1 MIKSYSKNKTF
12 NHNNWLKNKGNVAL
26 SILDEYGI
34 SIYLGKKGDINIKLS
49 NDKNYES
56 TKDFKSLENIFK
68 NITGE
73 DIDLSAFYK
82 KEKVLTIENGLE
94 KKLKISPEDLKLV
107 TEEIFDPFSKEEFI
121 LQDNYTY
128 KLNNFKP
135 SVYMLLDYE
144 LKKELKFH
152 LENSAIGKLI
162 LHLVNYDIQK
172 LYWVINW
179 LAYFFQGLKKSQVAL
194 VLLGEQGAGKGI
206 LFNEVIKPL
215 FGEDFV
221 KTINDKSLNTNYKG
235 SLVENTLFFN
245 LDEIS
250 AKNSS
255 SASIKNFL
263 KALVTNASITAE
275 KKFKN
280 LEKETPIYGQ
290 ILITSNE
297 LYALEIEPSDR
308 RFTVFSTGG
317 NLSYYNFLGYGSYE
331 ALSTSI
337 KNELEHFAIY
347 LKNYTV
353 DEKIANTALNTIEKD
368 DLIRQYQTRQDKEML
383 KLQPKQPKLTK
394 LQQNII
400 EFAEAIRFRN
410 WNLFNTIIDENK
422 LQLKQE
428 IFWDLQN
435 NLFKVDNLLPA
446 FQALYGKRFF
456 TSSSEFL
463 RELQKYNSSLFG
475 MYNIK
480 MYKNSNN
487 AAKEYFCLLQIYA
500 R

>member
-1 MIKSYSKNKTF
+1 M
-12 NHNNWLKNKGNVAL
+12 
-26 SILDEYGI
+26 
-34 SIYLGKKGDINIKLS
+34 
-49 NDKNYES
+49 
-56 TKDFKSLENIFK
+56 
-68 NITGE
+68 
-73 DIDLSAFYK
+73 
-82 KEKVLTIENGLE
+82 
-94 KKLKISPEDLKLV
+94 
-107 TEEIFDPFSKEEFI
+107 
-121 LQDNYTY
+121 
-128 KLNNFKP
+128 
-135 SVYMLLDYE
+135 
-144 LKKELKFH
+144 
-152 LENSAIGKLI
+152 ENSAIGKLI
-162 LHLVNYDIQK
+162 LHLVNYDRQR

-206 LFNEVIKPL
+206 FFNEVIKPL

-255 SASIKNFL
+255 SSVKNFL

-280 LEKETPIYGQ
+280 LKKEIKIYGQ
-290 ILITSNE
+290 IIVTSNE

-308 RFTVFSTGG
+308 RFTVFSTSG
-317 NLSYYNFLGYGSYE
+317 NLSHCNFLGYGSYE
-331 ALSTSI
+331 ALSNAI
-337 KNELEHFAIY
+337 KNELELFAIY
-347 LKNYTV
+347 LKNYPI
-353 DEKIANTALNTIEKD
+353 DEKNANTALNTTEKD
-368 DLIRQYQTRQDKEML
+368 ELIRQYQMKQYKEML

-400 EFAEAIRFRN
+400 EFVEAIRFRN

-428 IFWDLQN
+428 IFSDLQHN
-435 NLFKVDNLLPA
+435 VFRVDNLLPA
-446 FQALYGKRFF
+446 FKALYGNRSFS
-456 TSSSEFL
+456 TNSELL
-463 RELQKYNSSLFG
+463 RELQKYNLSLFG
-475 MYNIK
+475 LHNT
-480 MYKNSNN
+480 
-487 AAKEYFCLLQIYA
+487 QIYIVNNEQKSFFNLIQLPI

>member
-1 MIKSYSKNKTF
+1 MNNKNFF
-12 NHNNWLKNKGNVAL
+12 NHNNWLKNSDKLGLN
-26 SILDEYGI
+26 ILNIRGI
-34 SIYLGKKGDINIKLS
+34 SIYLDKKGYINYRLS
-49 NDKNYES
+49 RNEPYIS
-56 TKDFKSLENIFK
+56 TKDYKSLENIFL

-73 DIDLSAFYK
+73 GTDLSAFKDKNKSSNEYYLG
-82 KEKVLTIENGLE
+82 E
-94 KKLKISPEDLKLV
+94 KLKIIPEDLKLV

-121 LQDNYTY
+121 SQNNGTY
-128 KLNNFKP
+128 KLNKFKP
-135 SVYMLLDYE
+135 SAYMLVDSE
-144 LKKELKFH
+144 LNKELKFN
-152 LENSAIGKLI
+152 LEHSAIGKLI
-162 LHLVNYDIQK
+162 LHLVNYDRQR

-179 LAYFFQGLKKSQVAL
+179 LAYFFQRLKKSQVAL

-206 LFNEVIKPL
+206 FFNEVIKPL

-255 SASIKNFL
+255 SSVKNFL

-280 LEKETPIYGQ
+280 LKKEIKIYGQ
-290 ILITSNE
+290 IIVTSNE

-317 NLSYYNFLGYGSYE
+317 NLSHYNFLGFGSYE
-331 ALSTSI
+331 ALSNAI
-337 KNELEHFAIY
+337 KSELESFAIY

-410 WNLFNTIIDENK
+410 WNFFNIIVDEDK
-422 LQLKQE
+422 LQLKNE
-428 IFWDLQN
+428 IFSDLQHN
-435 NLFKVDNLLPA
+435 VFRVENLLPT

-456 TSSSEFL
+456 TSTSELL

-475 MYNIK
+475 MHNISI
-480 MYKNSNN
+480 YRNSNN
-487 AAKEYFCLLQIYA
+487 ELKEYFYLFQIYA

>member
-34 SIYLGKKGDINIKLS
+34 SIYLGVKGEIYYRLS
-49 NDKNYES
+49 PTEKYES

-94 KKLKISPEDLKLV
+94 EKLKISPEDLKLV

-121 LQDNYTY
+121 SQNNGTY
-128 KLNNFKP
+128 KLNKFKP
-135 SVYMLLDYE
+135 SAYMLVDSE
-144 LKKELKFH
+144 LNKELKFN
-152 LENSAIGKLI
+152 LEHSAIGKLI
-162 LHLVNYDIQK
+162 LHLVNYDRQR

-179 LAYFFQGLKKSQVAL
+179 LAYFFQRLKKSQVAL

-255 SASIKNFL
+255 SSVKNFL

-308 RFTVFSTGG
+308 RFTVFSTSG
-317 NLSYYNFLGYGSYE
+317 NLSHCNFLDYGDYE
-331 ALSTSI
+331 PLSNAI
-337 KNELEHFAIY
+337 KNELELFAIY
-347 LKNYTV
+347 LKNYPI
-353 DEKIANTALNTIEKD
+353 DEKNANTALNTTEKD
-368 DLIRQYQTRQDKEML
+368 ELIRQYQIANYK
-383 KLQPKQPKLTK
+383 PIKLTK
-394 LQQNII
+394 LQTNVI
-400 EFAEAIRFRN
+400 EFAEAIRCRN
-410 WNLFNTIIDENK
+410 LNLFNTIVDENK

-435 NLFKVDNLLPA
+435 NLFRVENLLPA
-446 FQALYGKRFF
+446 FKTLYGSRNFSTNSELLRKLQKINFNLFSTQNIQLCLIEDEQKECFVLPRFF
-456 TSSSEFL
+456 L
-463 RELQKYNSSLFG
+463 NGVYNV
-475 MYNIK
+475 
-480 MYKNSNN
+480 
-487 AAKEYFCLLQIYA
+487 
-500 R
+500 

>member
-1 MIKSYSKNKTF
+1 MNNKNSF
-12 NHNNWLKNKGNVAL
+12 NHNNWLKNNDNISL
-26 SILDEYGI
+26 SVLDENGI
-34 SIYLGKKGDINIKLS
+34 SIYLDKKGYINYRLS
-49 NDKNYES
+49 PNEPHNS
-56 TKDFKSLENIFK
+56 TKDHKSLENIFK
-68 NITGE
+68 NITGVNF
-73 DIDLSAFYK
+73 DLSAF
-82 KEKVLTIENGLE
+82 KERRKSNDEDYVEV
-94 KKLKISPEDLKLV
+94 KLSITPEDLKLV
-107 TEEIFDPFSKEEFI
+107 TEDIFNPFSKEEFI
-121 LQDNYTY
+121 LQANSTY

-144 LKKELKFH
+144 FKKELKFH
-152 LENSAIGKLI
+152 FENSAIGKLI
-162 LHLVNYDIQK
+162 LHLVNYDRQR

-206 LFNEVIKPL
+206 FFNEVIKLL

-250 AKNSS
+250 AKSS
-255 SASIKNFL
+255 SSSVKNFL

-317 NLSYYNFLGYGSYE
+317 NLSHCNFLGYGSYE
-331 ALSTSI
+331 TLADSI
-337 KNELEHFAIY
+337 KNELESFAIY
-347 LKNYTV
+347 LKNYQV
-353 DEKIANTALNTIEKD
+353 DKEYANTAMNTLEKGN
-368 DLIRQYQTRQDKEML
+368 LIHQYQMTNYK
-383 KLQPKQPKLTK
+383 PIKLTK
-394 LQQNII
+394 LQTNVI

-410 WNLFNTIIDENK
+410 WNFFNIIVDEDK
-422 LQLKQE
+422 LQLKNE
-428 IFWDLQN
+428 IFSDLQHN
-435 NLFKVDNLLPA
+435 VFRVDNLLPA
-446 FQALYGKRFF
+446 FKALYGNRSFS
-456 TSSSEFL
+456 TNSELL
-463 RELQKYNSSLFG
+463 RELQKYNLSLFG
-475 MYNIK
+475 FHNT
-480 MYKNSNN
+480 
-487 AAKEYFCLLQIYA
+487 QIYIVNNEQKSFLILFNYL
-500 R
+500 

>member
-1 MIKSYSKNKTF
+1 MNNKNFF
-12 NHNNWLKNKGNVAL
+12 NHNNWLKNSDKLGLN
-26 SILDEYGI
+26 ILNIRGI
-34 SIYLGKKGDINIKLS
+34 SIYLDKKGYINYRLS
-49 NDKNYES
+49 PNEPHNS
-56 TKDFKSLENIFK
+56 TKDHKSLENIFK
-68 NITGE
+68 NITG
-73 DIDLSAFYK
+73 INFDLSAF
-82 KEKVLTIENGLE
+82 KERRKSNDEDYVEV
-94 KKLKISPEDLKLV
+94 KLSITPEDLKLV
-107 TEEIFDPFSKEEFI
+107 TEDIFNPFSKEEFI
-121 LQDNYTY
+121 LQANSTY

-162 LHLVNYDIQK
+162 LHLVNYDRQR

-206 LFNEVIKPL
+206 FFNEVIKPL

-255 SASIKNFL
+255 SSVKNFL

-308 RFTVFSTGG
+308 RFTVFSTGV
-317 NLSYYNFLGYGSYE
+317 NLSHCNFLGYGNYE
-331 ALSTSI
+331 VLSNSI
-337 KNELEHFAIY
+337 QNELESFVIY
-347 LKNYTV
+347 LKNYSV
-353 DEKIANTALNTIEKD
+353 DEKMANTAMNTLEKNN
-368 DLIRQYQTRQDKEML
+368 LIQQYQMTNYK
-383 KLQPKQPKLTK
+383 PIKLTK
-394 LQQNII
+394 LQKNVI
-400 EFAEAIRFRN
+400 EFSEAIRCRN
-410 WNLFNTIIDENK
+410 LNLFNTIVDENK

-435 NLFKVDNLLPA
+435 GIFRVENLLPA
-446 FQALYGKRFF
+446 FKTLYGSRSFG
-456 TSSSEFL
+456 TNSEL
-463 RELQKYNSSLFG
+463 LKELQKVDLNLF
-475 MYNIK
+475 YTQNIK
-480 MYKNSNN
+480 LYLIEDEQ
-487 AAKEYFCLLQIYA
+487 KECFVLPRFFLNGVYNV
-500 R
+500 

>member
-94 KKLKISPEDLKLV
+94 EKLKISPEDLKLV
-107 TEEIFDPFSKEEFI
+107 IAEVFNPFNNDEFI

-135 SVYMLLDYE
+135 SVYMLLEYE
-144 LKKELKFH
+144 LNKELKFY

-162 LHLVNYDIQK
+162 LHLVNNNINR
-172 LYWVINW
+172 LYFVANW
-179 LAYFFQGLKKSQVAL
+179 LSFFFQGFKKSQVAL

-206 LFNEVIKPL
+206 FFNEVIKPL

-255 SASIKNFL
+255 SSSIKNFL
-263 KALVTNASITAE
+263 KALVTNESITAE

-308 RFTVFSTGG
+308 RFTVFSTSG
-317 NLSYYNFLGYGSYE
+317 NLSHYSFLGYGSYE
-331 ALSTSI
+331 ALSNAI
-337 KNELEHFAIY
+337 KSELESFAIY
-347 LKNYTV
+347 LKNYYV
-353 DEKIANTALNTIEKD
+353 DEKMANTALNTIEKD
-368 DLIRQYQTRQDKEML
+368 DLIRQYQIANDK
-383 KLQPKQPKLTK
+383 PIKLTK
-394 LQQNII
+394 LQTNVI
-400 EFAEAIRFRN
+400 EFAEAIRCRN
-410 WNLFNTIIDENK
+410 LNLFNTIVDENK

-475 MYNIK
+475 MHNIK

-487 AAKEYFCLLQIYA
+487 ELKEYFCLFQIYA

>member
-34 SIYLGKKGDINIKLS
+34 SIYLGVKGEIYYRLS
-49 NDKNYES
+49 PTEKYES

-94 KKLKISPEDLKLV
+94 EKLKISQEDLKLV
-107 TEEIFDPFSKEEFI
+107 IAEVFNPFNNDEFI
-121 LQDNYTY
+121 LQDNRTY

-135 SVYMLLDYE
+135 SVYMLLEHE
-144 LKKELKFH
+144 LNQELIFN

-162 LHLVNYDIQK
+162 LHLVDNNINR
-172 LYWVINW
+172 LYFVANW

-206 LFNEVIKPL
+206 FFNEVIKPL

-308 RFTVFSTGG
+308 RFTVFSTSG
-317 NLSYYNFLGYGSYE
+317 NLSHCNFLDYGDYE
-331 ALSTSI
+331 SLLNAI
-337 KNELEHFAIY
+337 KNELELFAIY
-347 LKNYTV
+347 LKNYPI
-353 DEKIANTALNTIEKD
+353 DEKNANTALNTTEKD
-368 DLIRQYQTRQDKEML
+368 ELIRQYQMKQYKEML

-400 EFAEAIRFRN
+400 EFVEAIRFRN

-456 TSSSEFL
+456 TSTSELL

-475 MYNIK
+475 MHNIK

-487 AAKEYFCLLQIYA
+487 ELKEYFCLFQIYA

>member
-1 MIKSYSKNKTF
+1 MNNKNFF
-12 NHNNWLKNKGNVAL
+12 NHNNWLKNSDKLGLN
-26 SILDEYGI
+26 ILNIRGI
-34 SIYLGKKGDINIKLS
+34 SIYLDKKGYINYRLS
-49 NDKNYES
+49 RNEPYIS
-56 TKDFKSLENIFK
+56 TKDYKSLENIFL

-73 DIDLSAFYK
+73 GTDLSAFKDKNKSSNEYYLG
-82 KEKVLTIENGLE
+82 E
-94 KKLKISPEDLKLV
+94 KLKIIPEDLKLV

-162 LHLVNYDIQK
+162 LHLVNYDRQR

-179 LAYFFQGLKKSQVAL
+179 LTYFFQGLKKSQVAL

-206 LFNEVIKPL
+206 FFNEVIKPL

-255 SASIKNFL
+255 SSVKNFL

-280 LEKETPIYGQ
+280 LKKEIKIYGQ
-290 ILITSNE
+290 IIVTSNE

-308 RFTVFSTGG
+308 RFTVFS
-317 NLSYYNFLGYGSYE
+317 
-331 ALSTSI
+331 
-337 KNELEHFAIY
+337 H
-347 LKNYTV
+347 
-353 DEKIANTALNTIEKD
+353 
-368 DLIRQYQTRQDKEML
+368 
-383 KLQPKQPKLTK
+383 P
-394 LQQNII
+394 
-400 EFAEAIRFRN
+400 
-410 WNLFNTIIDENK
+410 
-422 LQLKQE
+422 
-428 IFWDLQN
+428 
-435 NLFKVDNLLPA
+435 
-446 FQALYGKRFF
+446 
-456 TSSSEFL
+456 
-463 RELQKYNSSLFG
+463 
-475 MYNIK
+475 
-480 MYKNSNN
+480 
-487 AAKEYFCLLQIYA
+487 
-500 R
+500 

>member
-1 MIKSYSKNKTF
+1 MNNKNLL

-26 SILDEYGI
+26 SILDENGI

-94 KKLKISPEDLKLV
+94 EKLKISPEDLKLV
-107 TEEIFDPFSKEEFI
+107 TEDIFDPFSKEEFI
-121 LQDNYTY
+121 SQNNGTY
-128 KLNNFKP
+128 KLNKFKP
-135 SVYMLLDYE
+135 SAYMLVDSE
-144 LKKELKFH
+144 LNKELKFN
-152 LENSAIGKLI
+152 LEHSAIAKLI
-162 LHLVNYDIQK
+162 FHLVNCNNYKRDWI
-172 LYWVINW
+172 INW
-179 LAYFFQGLKKSQVAL
+179 LAYFFQRLKKSQVAL
-194 VLLGEQGAGKGI
+194 VLLGVQGAGKGI
-206 LFNEVIKPL
+206 FFNEIIKPL
-215 FGEDFV
+215 FGEEFV

-255 SASIKNFL
+255 SSSIKNFL
-263 KALVTNASITAE
+263 KALVTNETITAE

-308 RFTVFSTGG
+308 RFTVFSTGI
-317 NLSYYNFLGYGSYE
+317 NLAYCNFLGFGSYE

-368 DLIRQYQTRQDKEML
+368 DLIRQYQIANYK
-383 KLQPKQPKLTK
+383 PIKLTK
-394 LQQNII
+394 LQTNVI
-400 EFAEAIRFRN
+400 EFVEAIRSRN
-410 WNLFNTIIDENK
+410 WKFFNIIVDEDK
-422 LQLKQE
+422 LQLKNE
-428 IFWDLQN
+428 IFSDLQHN
-435 NLFKVDNLLPA
+435 VFRVDNLLPA
-446 FQALYGKRFF
+446 FKALYGNRSFS
-456 TSSSEFL
+456 TNSELL
-463 RELQKYNSSLFG
+463 RELQKYNLSLFG
-475 MYNIK
+475 LHNT
-480 MYKNSNN
+480 
-487 AAKEYFCLLQIYA
+487 QIYIVNNEQKSFFNLIQLPI

>member
-26 SILDEYGI
+26 SILDENGI

-94 KKLKISPEDLKLV
+94 EKLKISPEDLKLV
-107 TEEIFDPFSKEEFI
+107 IAEVFNPFNNDEFI

-162 LHLVNYDIQK
+162 LHLVNYDRQR

-194 VLLGEQGAGKGI
+194 VVLGVQGAGKGI
-206 LFNEVIKPL
+206 FFNEVIKLL

-250 AKNSS
+250 AKSS
-255 SASIKNFL
+255 SSSVKNFL

-308 RFTVFSTGG
+308 RFTVFSTSG
-317 NLSYYNFLGYGSYE
+317 NLSHYSFLGYGSYE
-331 ALSTSI
+331 ALSNAI
-337 KNELEHFAIY
+337 KSELESFAIY
-347 LKNYTV
+347 LKNYYV
-353 DEKIANTALNTIEKD
+353 DEKMANTALNTIEKD
-368 DLIRQYQTRQDKEML
+368 DLIRQYQIANYK
-383 KLQPKQPKLTK
+383 PIKLTK
-394 LQQNII
+394 LQTDLV
-400 EFAEAIRFRN
+400 EFSEAIRCCN
-410 WNLFNTIIDENK
+410 LNLFSTIVDENK
-422 LQLKQE
+422 FQLKNE
-428 IFWDLQN
+428 IFGDLQHN
-435 NLFKVDNLLPA
+435 IFRVDNLLPA
-446 FQALYGKRFF
+446 FKTLYGNRNFS
-456 TSSSEFL
+456 TCSELL
-463 RELQKYNSSLFG
+463 RELQKCNPYLFSIN
-475 MYNIK
+475 NIK
-480 MYKNSNN
+480 TYKIGNEV
-487 AAKEYFCLLQIYA
+487 KECFELYSRHI

>member
-1 MIKSYSKNKTF
+1 MNNKNFF
-12 NHNNWLKNKGNVAL
+12 NHNNWLKNSDKLGLN
-26 SILDEYGI
+26 ILNIRGI
-34 SIYLGKKGDINIKLS
+34 SIYLDKKGYINYRLS
-49 NDKNYES
+49 RNEPYIS
-56 TKDFKSLENIFK
+56 TKDYKSLENIFL

-73 DIDLSAFYK
+73 GTDLSAFKDKNKSSNEYYLG
-82 KEKVLTIENGLE
+82 E
-94 KKLKISPEDLKLV
+94 KLKIIPEDLKLV

-162 LHLVNYDIQK
+162 LHLVNYDRQR

-206 LFNEVIKPL
+206 FFNEVIKPL

-255 SASIKNFL
+255 SSVKNFL

-280 LEKETPIYGQ
+280 LKKEIKIYGQ
-290 ILITSNE
+290 IIVTSNE

-308 RFTVFSTGG
+308 RFTVFSTSG
-317 NLSYYNFLGYGSYE
+317 NLSHYSFLGYGSYE
-331 ALSTSI
+331 ALLNAI
-337 KNELEHFAIY
+337 KSELESFAIY
-347 LKNYTV
+347 LKNYYV
-353 DEKIANTALNTIEKD
+353 DEKIANTALNTTEKD
-368 DLIRQYQTRQDKEML
+368 DLIRQYQIANDK
-383 KLQPKQPKLTK
+383 PIKLTK
-394 LQQNII
+394 LQTNVI
-400 EFAEAIRFRN
+400 EFAEAIRCRN
-410 WNLFNTIIDENK
+410 LNLFNTIVDENK

-435 NLFKVDNLLPA
+435 GIFRVENLLPT

-456 TSSSEFL
+456 TSTSELL

-475 MYNIK
+475 MHNIK

-487 AAKEYFCLLQIYA
+487 ELKEYFCLFQIYA

>member
-1 MIKSYSKNKTF
+1 MNNHSYLIF
-12 NHNNWLKNKGNVAL
+12 P
-26 SILDEYGI
+26 ICPEY
-34 SIYLGKKGDINIKLS
+34 
-49 NDKNYES
+49 
-56 TKDFKSLENIFK
+56 
-68 NITGE
+68 
-73 DIDLSAFYK
+73 
-82 KEKVLTIENGLE
+82 
-94 KKLKISPEDLKLV
+94 LKLV
-107 TEEIFDPFSKEEFI
+107 TEDIFDPLSKEEFI
-121 LQDNYTY
+121 EQDNGTY
-128 KLNNFKP
+128 KLNKFKP
-135 SVYMLLDYE
+135 SYYIQVSNE
-144 LKKELKFH
+144 VQSQFNI
-152 LENSAIGKLI
+152 ENSAIGKII
-162 LHLVNYDIQK
+162 LHLVNYDRQR

-179 LAYFFQGLKKSQVAL
+179 FAYFFQGLKKSQVAL

-206 LFNEVIKPL
+206 FFNEIIKPL

-297 LYALEIEPSDR
+297 LSALEIEPSDR

-317 NLSYYNFLGYGSYE
+317 NLSHYNFLGYGNYE
-331 ALSTSI
+331 ALSNAI
-337 KNELEHFAIY
+337 KSELESFAIY
-347 LKNYTV
+347 LKNYYV

>member
-1 MIKSYSKNKTF
+1 MNNHSYLIF
-12 NHNNWLKNKGNVAL
+12 P
-26 SILDEYGI
+26 ICPEY
-34 SIYLGKKGDINIKLS
+34 
-49 NDKNYES
+49 
-56 TKDFKSLENIFK
+56 
-68 NITGE
+68 
-73 DIDLSAFYK
+73 
-82 KEKVLTIENGLE
+82 
-94 KKLKISPEDLKLV
+94 LKLV
-107 TEEIFDPFSKEEFI
+107 TEDIFDPFSKEEFI
-121 LQDNYTY
+121 EQDNGTY
-128 KLNNFKP
+128 KLNKFKP
-135 SVYMLLDYE
+135 SYYIQVSNE
-144 LKKELKFH
+144 VQSQFNI
-152 LENSAIGKLI
+152 ENSAIGKLI
-162 LHLVNYDIQK
+162 LHLVNYDRQR

-179 LAYFFQGLKKSQVAL
+179 LAYFFQRLKKSQVAL
-194 VLLGEQGAGKGI
+194 VLLGEQGAGKGV
-206 LFNEVIKPL
+206 LFNEIIKPL

-487 AAKEYFCLLQIYA
+487 ELKEYFCLFQIYA

>member
-1 MIKSYSKNKTF
+1 MNSKNLFK
-12 NHNNWLKNKGNVAL
+12 HNNWLKSSENVAL
-26 SILDEYGI
+26 STLDKQGI
-34 SIYLGKKGDINIKLS
+34 SIYLSKKGDINYRLS
-49 NDKNYES
+49 LNEPYIS
-56 TKDFKSLENIFK
+56 TKDLKSLENIFK
-68 NITGE
+68 NITGK
-73 DIDLSAFYK
+73 DFDLSDFYTK
-82 KEKVLTIENGLE
+82 KRATSEDFMEE
-94 KKLKISPEDLKLV
+94 KLKVSPEDLKLIM
-107 TEEIFDPFSKEEFI
+107 EEIFAPSIKEEFI
-121 LQDNYTY
+121 SQNNGTY
-128 KLNNFKP
+128 KLNKFKP
-135 SVYMLLDYE
+135 SAYMLVDSE
-144 LKKELKFH
+144 LNKELKFN
-152 LENSAIGKLI
+152 LEHSAIAKLI
-162 LHLVNYDIQK
+162 FHLVNCNNYKRDWI
-172 LYWVINW
+172 INW
-179 LAYFFQGLKKSQVAL
+179 LAYFFQRLKKSQVAL
-194 VLLGEQGAGKGI
+194 VLLGVQGAGKGI
-206 LFNEVIKPL
+206 FFNEVIKPL
-215 FGEDFV
+215 FGDDFV
-221 KTINDKSLNTNYKG
+221 KTINDKSLNTQYKG
-235 SLVENTLFFN
+235 SLVEDTMFFN

-250 AKNSS
+250 AKSS
-255 SASIKNFL
+255 SSSSIKNFL
-263 KALVTNASITAE
+263 KALVTNKTITAE

-422 LQLKQE
+422 FQLKNE
-428 IFWDLQN
+428 IFGDLQHN
-435 NLFKVDNLLPA
+435 IFRVDNLLPA
-446 FQALYGKRFF
+446 FKTLYGNRNFS
-456 TSSSEFL
+456 TNSELL
-463 RELQKYNSSLFG
+463 RELQKYNLSLFG
-475 MYNIK
+475 LHNT
-480 MYKNSNN
+480 
-487 AAKEYFCLLQIYA
+487 QIYIVNNEQKSFFNLIQLPI

>member
-1 MIKSYSKNKTF
+1 MNNKNSF
-12 NHNNWLKNKGNVAL
+12 NHNNWLKNSDKLAL
-26 SILDEYGI
+26 NILNIRGI
-34 SIYLGKKGDINIKLS
+34 SMYLDKKGYINYRLS
-49 NDKNYES
+49 RNEPYII
-56 TKDFKSLENIFK
+56 TKDYKSLENIFL
-68 NITGE
+68 NITRE
-73 DIDLSAFYK
+73 ASDLSDFKDKNKSSDEYYIG
-82 KEKVLTIENGLE
+82 E
-94 KKLKISPEDLKLV
+94 KLKISPEDLKLV
-107 TEEIFDPFSKEEFI
+107 TEDIFDPFSKEEFI
-121 LQDNYTY
+121 EQDNGTY

-162 LHLVNYDIQK
+162 LHLVNYDRQR

-194 VLLGEQGAGKGI
+194 VVLGVQGAGKGI
-206 LFNEVIKPL
+206 FFNEVIKLL

-250 AKNSS
+250 AKSS
-255 SASIKNFL
+255 SSSVKNFL

-317 NLSYYNFLGYGSYE
+317 NLSHCNFLGYGSYE
-331 ALSTSI
+331 TLADSI
-337 KNELEHFAIY
+337 KNELESFAIY
-347 LKNYTV
+347 LKNYNV
-353 DEKIANTALNTIEKD
+353 DEKMANTAMNTLEKD
-368 DLIRQYQTRQDKEML
+368 NLIQQYQRAIHKPI
-383 KLQPKQPKLTK
+383 KITK
-394 LQQNII
+394 LQKNVI
-400 EFAEAIRFRN
+400 EFAEAIRCRN
-410 WNLFNTIIDENK
+410 CNLFNTIVDENK
-422 LQLKQE
+422 LQLKNE
-428 IFWDLQN
+428 ILLDFQYGI
-435 NLFKVDNLLPA
+435 FKVENLLLA
-446 FQALYGKRFF
+446 FKTLYGSRSFS
-456 TSSSEFL
+456 TNSELL
-463 RELQKYNSSLFG
+463 RELQKFNFNLFSTQ
-475 MYNIK
+475 NI
-480 MYKNSNN
+480 N
-487 AAKEYFCLLQIYA
+487 FCLIEDEQKECFILP
-500 R
+500 RFF

>member
-1 MIKSYSKNKTF
+1 MNNKNFF
-12 NHNNWLKNKGNVAL
+12 NHNNWLKNSDKLGLN
-26 SILDEYGI
+26 ILNIRGI
-34 SIYLGKKGDINIKLS
+34 SIYLDKKGYINYRLS
-49 NDKNYES
+49 RNEPYIS
-56 TKDFKSLENIFK
+56 TKDYKSLENIFL

-73 DIDLSAFYK
+73 GTDLSAFKDKNKSSNEYYLG
-82 KEKVLTIENGLE
+82 E
-94 KKLKISPEDLKLV
+94 KLKIIPEDLKLV

-121 LQDNYTY
+121 EQDNRTY

-135 SVYMLLDYE
+135 SVYMLLEHE
-144 LKKELKFH
+144 LNQELIFN

-162 LHLVNYDIQK
+162 LHLVNNNINR
-172 LYWVINW
+172 LYFVANW
-179 LAYFFQGLKKSQVAL
+179 LSFFFQGFKKSQVAL

-206 LFNEVIKPL
+206 FFNEVIKPL

-280 LEKETPIYGQ
+280 LKKEIKIYGQ
-290 ILITSNE
+290 IIVTSNE

-394 LQQNII
+394 LQTNVI
-400 EFAEAIRFRN
+400 EFVEAIRSRN
-410 WNLFNTIIDENK
+410 WNFFNTIVDEDK
-422 LQLKQE
+422 LQLKNE
-428 IFWDLQN
+428 IFSDLQHN
-435 NLFKVDNLLPA
+435 VFRVDNLLPA
-446 FQALYGKRFF
+446 FKALYGNRSFS
-456 TSSSEFL
+456 TNSELL
-463 RELQKYNSSLFG
+463 RELQKYNLSLFG
-475 MYNIK
+475 LHNT
-480 MYKNSNN
+480 
-487 AAKEYFCLLQIYA
+487 QIYIVNNEQKSFFNLIQLPI

>member
-1 MIKSYSKNKTF
+1 MNNKYFF
-12 NHNNWLKNKGNVAL
+12 NHNNWLKNSDKLGLN
-26 SILDEYGI
+26 ILNIRGI
-34 SIYLGKKGDINIKLS
+34 SIYLDKKGYINYRLS
-49 NDKNYES
+49 RNEPYIS
-56 TKDFKSLENIFK
+56 TKDYKSLENIFL

-73 DIDLSAFYK
+73 GTDLSAFKDKNKSSNEYYLG
-82 KEKVLTIENGLE
+82 E
-94 KKLKISPEDLKLV
+94 KLKIIPEDLKLV

-121 LQDNYTY
+121 LQSNGTY

-135 SVYMLLDYE
+135 SVYMLLEHE
-144 LKKELKFH
+144 LNQELIFN

-162 LHLVNYDIQK
+162 LHLVNNNINR
-172 LYWVINW
+172 LYFVANW
-179 LAYFFQGLKKSQVAL
+179 LSFFFQGFKKSQVAL

-206 LFNEVIKPL
+206 FFNEVIKPL

-255 SASIKNFL
+255 SSSIKNFL

-308 RFTVFSTGG
+308 RFTVFSTSG
-317 NLSYYNFLGYGSYE
+317 NLSHYSFLGYGSYE
-331 ALSTSI
+331 ALSNAI
-337 KNELEHFAIY
+337 KSELESFAIY
-347 LKNYTV
+347 LKNYYV
-353 DEKIANTALNTIEKD
+353 DEKMANTALNTIEKD
-368 DLIRQYQTRQDKEML
+368 DLIRQYQIANDK
-383 KLQPKQPKLTK
+383 PIKLTK
-394 LQQNII
+394 LQTNVI
-400 EFAEAIRFRN
+400 EFAEAIRCRN
-410 WNLFNTIIDENK
+410 LNLFNTIVDENK
-422 LQLKQE
+422 LQLKNE

-435 NLFKVDNLLPA
+435 GIFRVENLLPT

-456 TSSSEFL
+456 TSTSELL

-475 MYNIK
+475 MHNIK

-487 AAKEYFCLLQIYA
+487 ELKEYFCLFQIYA

>member
-1 MIKSYSKNKTF
+1 MNNKNSF
-12 NHNNWLKNKGNVAL
+12 NHNNWLKNKGNIAL

-34 SIYLGKKGDINIKLS
+34 SIYLGNKGDINYRLS
-49 NDKNYES
+49 LKEPFIS
-56 TKDFKSLENIFK
+56 TKDFKSLETIFK
-68 NITGE
+68 NLTEE
-73 DIDLSAFYK
+73 DFDLTAFQIQRK
-82 KEKVLTIENGLE
+82 LSSKTNLKEILIIK
-94 KKLKISPEDLKLV
+94 PEDLKLV
-107 TEEIFDPFSKEEFI
+107 TGKVFDPLSTNEFI

-128 KLNNFKP
+128 KINLFKP

-144 LKKELKFH
+144 FKKELKFH
-152 LENSAIGKLI
+152 FENSAIGKLI
-162 LHLVNYDIQK
+162 LHLVNYDRQR

-215 FGEDFV
+215 FGEDSV

-235 SLVENTLFFN
+235 SLVENTLFLN

-308 RFTVFSTGG
+308 RFTVFSTSG
-317 NLSYYNFLGYGSYE
+317 NLANYDFLGYGNYE
-331 ALSTSI
+331 SLSAAI
-337 KNELEHFAIY
+337 KSELKSFSIY
-347 LKNYTV
+347 LKNYQV
-353 DEKIANTALNTIEKD
+353 DEKNANTALNSTEKD
-368 DLIRQYQTRQDKEML
+368 NLIQQYQRATHKPIKM
-383 KLQPKQPKLTK
+383 TK
-394 LQQNII
+394 LQKNLR
-400 EFAEAIRFRN
+400 EFEEAIR
-410 WNLFNTIIDENK
+410 LKIFNFFNNIVDENK
-422 LQLKQE
+422 FQLKNE
-428 IFWDLQN
+428 IFGDLQHN
-435 NLFKVDNLLPA
+435 IFRVDNLLPA
-446 FQALYGKRFF
+446 FKTLYGNRNFS
-456 TSSSEFL
+456 TVSEL
-463 RELQKYNSSLFG
+463 LKELQNVNINLFSTQNIVQCNINGEIKYCLNLNVSC
-475 MYNIK
+475 YQ
-480 MYKNSNN
+480 YR
-487 AAKEYFCLLQIYA
+487 YFHA
-500 R
+500 

>member
-1 MIKSYSKNKTF
+1 MNNKNSF
-12 NHNNWLKNKGNVAL
+12 NHNNWLKNNDNISL
-26 SILDEYGI
+26 SVLDENGI
-34 SIYLGKKGDINIKLS
+34 SIYLDKKGYINYRLS
-49 NDKNYES
+49 PNEPHNS
-56 TKDFKSLENIFK
+56 TKDHKSLENIFK
-68 NITGE
+68 NITG
-73 DIDLSAFYK
+73 INFDLSAF
-82 KEKVLTIENGLE
+82 KERRKSNDEDYVEV
-94 KKLKISPEDLKLV
+94 KLSITPEDLKLV

-162 LHLVNYDIQK
+162 LHLVNYDRQR

-263 KALVTNASITAE
+263 KALVTNASISVE

-280 LEKETPIYGQ
+280 LEKETPVYAQ

-308 RFTVFSTGG
+308 RFTVFSTGV
-317 NLSYYNFLGYGSYE
+317 NLSHYNFLGFGSYE
-331 ALSTSI
+331 FLSNTI
-337 KNELEHFAIY
+337 KSELESFAIY
-347 LKNYTV
+347 LKNYSV
-353 DEKIANTALNTIEKD
+353 DEKMANTAMNTLEKGN
-368 DLIRQYQTRQDKEML
+368 LIQQYQMTNYK
-383 KLQPKQPKLTK
+383 PIKLTK
-394 LQQNII
+394 LQKNVI
-400 EFAEAIRFRN
+400 EFSEAIRCRN
-410 WNLFNTIIDENK
+410 LNLFNTIVDENK

-435 NLFKVDNLLPA
+435 GIFRVENLLPA
-446 FQALYGKRFF
+446 FKTLYGSRSFG
-456 TSSSEFL
+456 TNSEL
-463 RELQKYNSSLFG
+463 LKELQKVDLNLF
-475 MYNIK
+475 YTQNIK
-480 MYKNSNN
+480 LYLIEDEQ
-487 AAKEYFCLLQIYA
+487 KECFVLPRFFLNGVYNV
-500 R
+500 

>member
-1 MIKSYSKNKTF
+1 MKNLQIVENSNEQKLDNYSNNKVLEF
-12 NHNNWLKNKGNVAL
+12 LKTNM
-26 SILDEYGI
+26 
-34 SIYLGKKGDINIKLS
+34 YLGIKGEINYRLSS
-49 NDKNYES
+49 NDS
-56 TKDFKSLENIFK
+56 FIPTKDFKGLECVLSNFSGY
-68 NITGE
+68 N
-73 DIDLSAFYK
+73 IDLSSFYNK
-82 KEKVLTIENGLE
+82 KNKEDNEE
-94 KKLKISPEDLKLV
+94 KLKISPEDLKLV

-121 LQDNYTY
+121 EQYNGPY

-135 SVYMLLDYE
+135 SVYMLLEHE
-144 LKKELKFH
+144 LNQELIFN

-162 LHLVNYDIQK
+162 LHLVNYDRQR

-194 VLLGEQGAGKGI
+194 VLLGVQGAGKGI

-255 SASIKNFL
+255 SSVKNFL

-308 RFTVFSTGG
+308 RFTVFSTSG
-317 NLSYYNFLGYGSYE
+317 NLSHYSFLGYGSYE
-331 ALSTSI
+331 ALSNAI
-337 KNELEHFAIY
+337 KSELESFAIY
-347 LKNYTV
+347 LKNYYV
-353 DEKIANTALNTIEKD
+353 DEKMANTALNTVEKD
-368 DLIRQYQTRQDKEML
+368 ELIRQYQTRQDKEML

-400 EFAEAIRFRN
+400 EFAEAIRCRN
-410 WNLFNTIIDENK
+410 LNLFNTIVDENK
-422 LQLKQE
+422 FQLRYE
-428 IFWDLQN
+428 IYLDLQN
-435 NLFKVDNLLPA
+435 NLFKLENLLPT

>member
-1 MIKSYSKNKTF
+1 MNNKNSF
-12 NHNNWLKNKGNVAL
+12 NHNNWLKNNDNISL
-26 SILDEYGI
+26 SVLDENGI
-34 SIYLGKKGDINIKLS
+34 SIYLDKKGYINYRLS
-49 NDKNYES
+49 PNEPHNS
-56 TKDFKSLENIFK
+56 TKDHKSLENIFK
-68 NITGE
+68 NITG
-73 DIDLSAFYK
+73 INFDLSAF
-82 KEKVLTIENGLE
+82 KERRKSNDEDYVEV
-94 KKLKISPEDLKLV
+94 KLSITPEDLKLV

-162 LHLVNYDIQK
+162 LHLVNYDRQR

-250 AKNSS
+250 AKSS
-255 SASIKNFL
+255 SSSVKNFL

-280 LEKETPIYGQ
+280 LEKETSIYGQ

-297 LYALEIEPSDR
+297 LYAIEIEPSDR
-308 RFTVFSTGG
+308 RFTVFSTSG
-317 NLSYYNFLGYGSYE
+317 NLSHCNFLGYGNYE
-331 ALSTSI
+331 VLSNSI
-337 KNELEHFAIY
+337 QNELESFAIY
-347 LKNYTV
+347 LKNYSV
-353 DEKIANTALNTIEKD
+353 DEKMANTAMNTLEKNN
-368 DLIRQYQTRQDKEML
+368 LIQQYQMTNYK
-383 KLQPKQPKLTK
+383 PIKLTK
-394 LQQNII
+394 LQKNVI
-400 EFAEAIRFRN
+400 EFSEAIRCRN
-410 WNLFNTIIDENK
+410 LNLFNTIVDENK

-435 NLFKVDNLLPA
+435 GIFRVENLLPA
-446 FQALYGKRFF
+446 FKTLYGSRSFG
-456 TSSSEFL
+456 TNSEL
-463 RELQKYNSSLFG
+463 LKELQKVDLNLF
-475 MYNIK
+475 YTQNIK
-480 MYKNSNN
+480 LYLIEDEQ
-487 AAKEYFCLLQIYA
+487 KECFVLPRFFLNGVYNV
-500 R
+500 

>member
-1 MIKSYSKNKTF
+1 MIKSYGENKTC
-12 NHNNWLKNKGNVAL
+12 NHNNWLKKNENKTLNL
-26 SILDEYGI
+26 LKDKGI
-34 SIYLGKKGDINIKLS
+34 SIYICKKGNILYKLS
-49 NDKNYES
+49 PNEPYTS
-56 TKDFKSLENIFK
+56 TKDFKGLENIIK
-68 NITGE
+68 NITGI
-73 DIDLSAFYK
+73 DIYLSDFYK
-82 KEKVLTIENGLE
+82 KKSDNKDDLDEN
-94 KKLKISPEDLKLV
+94 LKISPEDLKLV
-107 TEEIFDPFSKEEFI
+107 TDEIFNPFCNEEFI
-121 LQDNYTY
+121 LQENGTY
-128 KLNNFKP
+128 KLNKFKP
-135 SVYMLLDYE
+135 SYYIQVSNE
-144 LKKELKFH
+144 VQSQFNI
-152 LENSAIGKLI
+152 ENSAIGKLI
-162 LHLVNYDIQK
+162 LHLVNYDRQR

-179 LAYFFQGLKKSQVAL
+179 LAYFFQRLKKSQVAL
-194 VLLGEQGAGKGI
+194 VLLGEQGAGKGV
-206 LFNEVIKPL
+206 LFNEIIKPL

-263 KALVTNASITAE
+263 KALVTNASISVE

-280 LEKETPIYGQ
+280 LEKETPVYGQ

-308 RFTVFSTGG
+308 RFTVFSTSG
-317 NLSYYNFLGYGSYE
+317 NLSHCNFLDYGDYE
-331 ALSTSI
+331 SLLNAI
-337 KNELEHFAIY
+337 KNELELFAIY
-347 LKNYTV
+347 LKNYPI
-353 DEKIANTALNTIEKD
+353 DEKNANTALNTTEKD
-368 DLIRQYQTRQDKEML
+368 ELIRQYQMKQYKEML

-428 IFWDLQN
+428 IFSDLQHN
-435 NLFKVDNLLPA
+435 VFRVDNLLPA
-446 FQALYGKRFF
+446 FKALYGNRSFS
-456 TSSSEFL
+456 TNSELL
-463 RELQKYNSSLFG
+463 RELQKYNLSLFG
-475 MYNIK
+475 LHNT
-480 MYKNSNN
+480 
-487 AAKEYFCLLQIYA
+487 QIYIVNNEQKSFFNLIQLPI

>member
-34 SIYLGKKGDINIKLS
+34 SIYLGVKGEIYYRLS
-49 NDKNYES
+49 PTEKYES

-94 KKLKISPEDLKLV
+94 EKLKISPEDLKLV

-121 LQDNYTY
+121 LQSNGTY

-135 SVYMLLDYE
+135 SVYMLLEHE
-144 LKKELKFH
+144 LNQELIFN

-162 LHLVNYDIQK
+162 LHLVDNNINR
-172 LYWVINW
+172 LYFVANW

-206 LFNEVIKPL
+206 FFNEIIKPL
-215 FGEDFV
+215 FGEEFV

-255 SASIKNFL
+255 SSSIKNFL
-263 KALVTNASITAE
+263 KALVTNTTITAE

-280 LEKETPIYGQ
+280 LEKDTPIYGQ

-317 NLSYYNFLGYGSYE
+317 NLSHYNFLGFGSYE
-331 ALSTSI
+331 FLSNTI
-337 KNELEHFAIY
+337 KSELESFAIY
-347 LKNYTV
+347 LKNYFV
-353 DEKIANTALNTIEKD
+353 DEKMANTALNTTEKD
-368 DLIRQYQTRQDKEML
+368 ELIRQYQMKQYKEML

-435 NLFKVDNLLPA
+435 NLFRVENLLPA
-446 FQALYGKRFF
+446 FKTLYGSRNFG
-456 TSSSEFL
+456 SNSEFL
-463 RELQKYNSSLFG
+463 RELQKYDSSLFG
-475 MYNIK
+475 MYNIRI
-480 MYKNSNN
+480 YKNSNN
-487 AAKEYFCLLQIYA
+487 AVKEYFCLLQIYA